1 MKRRNAAV
9 LAILAG
15 ASALSFLLIRPGASV
30 RVEIPERLSARQTAE
45 LLGEKNV
52 VVSVPLFRL
61 ILKLGRYDR
70 HLKPGTYSLRVHE
83 WPATVVRKLTLGL
96 NEDVKVLIPEGF
108 RASQIAERLAADG
121 IADAGDFEA
130 YVKLKKFEGKLFPST
145 YHFPPG
151 YGADRAAARMN
162 EAFER
167 EIAAAYANASPKP
180 ELTLEAALTLAS
192 IVERE
197 AVLPQERPIIA
208 AMYLNRLKKRMPLQ
222 ADPTVQYALG
232 HWKKGLTRDDL
243 KTPSPYN
250 TYLHQG
256 LPPGP
261 ICSPGLGS
269 FSAVLNPVHTQALY
283 MVADAK
289 GGHNF
294 SETNEEHN
302 KARRAYKHEL
312 KKIKEKLKKQSQANP
327 APAR

>member
-1 MKRRNAAV
+1 VRRSLAV
-9 LAILAG
+9 GLVVLAG
-15 ASALSFLLIRPGASV
+15 AVAAFLIWLRPGAAV
-30 RVEIPERLSARQTAE
+30 RVEIPERLSARQTAD

-52 VVSVPLFRL
+52 IVSVPLFRVF
-61 ILKLGRYDR
+61 LKATGFDR

-83 WPATVVRKLTLGL
+83 WPNVVVRKLTLGL
-96 NEDVKVLIPEGF
+96 NEDVKVVIPEGF

-121 IADAGDFEA
+121 VADAGDFEA
-130 YVKLKKFEGKLFPST
+130 YVKLKKFEGRLFPST

-151 YGADRAAARMN
+151 YGAERAAARMN

-167 EIAAAYANASPKP
+167 ELSSAYAKAQPKP
-180 ELTLEAALTLAS
+180 ELTMEQALTLAS

-208 AMYLNRLKKRMPLQ
+208 ALYLNRLRKRMPLQ

-232 HWKKGLTRDDL
+232 FWKKGLTRDDL
-243 KTPSPYN
+243 KVPSPYN
-250 TYLHQG
+250 TYLHPN

-261 ICSPGLGS
+261 ICSPGAGS
-269 FSAVLNPVHTQALY
+269 FDAVLKPVHTQALY
-283 MVADAK
+283 MMADTK

-302 KARRAYKHEL
+302 EARRAYKHEIRKLKEL
-312 KKIKEKLKKQSQANP
+312 KKKQASTNP
-327 APAR
+327 AAAR

>member
-1 MKRRNAAV
+1 MKRSHIAV
-9 LAILAG
+9 LAVLAV
-15 ASALSFLLIRPGASV
+15 SAGLAVFLLRPGAPV
-30 RVEIPERLSARQTAE
+30 QVEIPERLSARQTVE
-45 LLGEKNV
+45 LLGEKDV

-61 ILKLGRYDR
+61 FLKVGRFDR
-70 HLKPGTYSLRVHE
+70 HLKPGTYSFRVHE
-83 WPATVVRKLTLGL
+83 WPTTVVRKLTLGL
-96 NEDVKVLIPEGF
+96 NEDVKVVIPEGF

-130 YVKLKKFEGKLFPST
+130 YVKLKKLEGRLFPST

-151 YGADRAAARMN
+151 YGADRVAARMS
-162 EAFER
+162 EAFDR
-167 EIAAAYANASPKP
+167 EIGAAYANANPKP
-180 ELTLEAALTLAS
+180 ELALEEALTLAS

-208 AMYLNRLKKRMPLQ
+208 AMYLNRLRKRMPLQ

-232 HWKKGLTRDDL
+232 HWKKGMTRDDL

-261 ICSPGLGS
+261 ICNPGLGS
-269 FSAVLNPVHTQALY
+269 FGAVLAPVHTQALY
-283 MVADAK
+283 MVADTK

-302 KARRAYKHEL
+302 EARRVYKHEL
-312 KKIKEKLKKQSQANP
+312 KKIKEKLKKQARSNP